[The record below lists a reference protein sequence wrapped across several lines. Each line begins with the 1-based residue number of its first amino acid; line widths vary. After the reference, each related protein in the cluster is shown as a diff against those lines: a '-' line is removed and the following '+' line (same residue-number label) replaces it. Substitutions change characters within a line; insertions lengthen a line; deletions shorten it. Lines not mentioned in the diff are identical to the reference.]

1 MVPLARE
8 DLIVLM
14 EGGYVYLRMGRF
26 EEAREV
32 FEGVSLLAPDTEVP
46 LVALGSVSF
55 SQFKYDQAIQ
65 CYKKALAVKADSV
78 FARAYLGEALFFKG
92 KKDEAVVE
100 LEKASSMEPN
110 GKSGDFARA
119 LLEAI
124 KNGFVP
130 PGQVV
135 HH

>member
-1 MVPLARE
+1 MIQLPRE

-14 EGGYVYLRMGRF
+14 EGGYIYLRMGKF

-32 FEGVSLLAPDTEVP
+32 FEGVSILAPDTEVP

-55 SQFKYDQAIQ
+55 SQMKYDQAITI
-65 CYKKALAVKADSV
+65 YKRAITLKPESA
-78 FARAYLGEALFFKG
+78 FARAYMGEALFFKG
-92 KKDEAVVE
+92 KKDEAMVE
-100 LEKASSMEPN
+100 LQKASHLEPK

-124 KNGFVP
+124 KSGFSP
-130 PGQVV
+130 PGMVV
-135 HH
+135 QH